1 MSVEIEEEEVLWPC
15 WEEEEGIDWAAL
27 SEEVEEILHSSSS
40 CTSSLSFSLNA
51 IFAAL
56 VSSYYQPRAA
66 AELLLM
72 NEAASSSAKRPCR
85 FLLTGRCMRS
95 DCLFEHG
102 LYSYYTSSS
111 SLHYIDGHALCNIL

>member
-102 LYSYYTSSS
+102 LCSYYTSFFVIT
-111 SLHYIDGHALCNIL
+111 LY

>member
-1 MSVEIEEEEVLWPC
+1 MSVEIEEEEEVLWPC
-15 WEEEEGIDWAAL
+15 EEEEEGIDWVAL
-27 SEEVEEILHSSSS
+27 SEEVEEILHASSSS
-40 CTSSLSFSLNA
+40 SSSASSLSFSLNA

-102 LYSYYTSSS
+102 LCSYYTSFFVIT
-111 SLHYIDGHALCNIL
+111 LY